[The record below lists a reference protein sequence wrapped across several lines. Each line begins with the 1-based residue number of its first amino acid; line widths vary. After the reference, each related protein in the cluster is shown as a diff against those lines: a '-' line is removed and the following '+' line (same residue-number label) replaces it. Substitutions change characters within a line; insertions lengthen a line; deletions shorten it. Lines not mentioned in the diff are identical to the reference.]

1 MEQRRRELA
10 HLVGWA
16 RLELAANDVLQ
27 GERQFAHI
35 SNLAAYL
42 LALEMAGDIPEAVRQ
57 LRELRLHEADNANMC
72 RLFCS
77 ISRVHEETER
87 YLEGLQSPQQTT
99 ERTMPEIQSINM
111 QMRTYRENLREHGQQ
126 ARELNV
132 PAHRGQHNPFKLEI
146 QVVHTQLER
155 FRDIF
160 TTLAA
165 TFELLSMTFCEQL
178 YHPALA
184 SLEDGELLT
193 VKGALDS
200 INMRMESLYDTAQ
213 NDKACTQQKIDV
225 CDHLFKKAAD
235 ERAARQQQKSAASST
250 TAQTAE
256 TTHKTLPNPA
266 GHEAQ
271 RVEALRN
278 ELEET
283 LPAPKTGDRRRPQA
297 LKPATRDASRIP
309 TPDLATRAQQ
319 DDEEFPAATQAS
331 STQYGAPSNYSGT
344 LSAPLPP
351 ANAMMSFSAVEEQVH
366 RRGQH
371 NRAATIEPSNYIA
384 EEGIAGPPQLGSVVR
399 TRRSGQSRP
408 RIFTGSFN
416 ALENGMQQLRLVGNY
431 GSTTR
436 EMTERTGRPGP
447 IVVRDFATPSGSG
460 TPVTS
465 IPPSPVT
472 LSHRHDARLGREHEN
487 QDRVVDRRP
496 RPEPRQVDR
505 TRTETLGNTG
515 TGFTDW
521 LEQPGRNNNDR
532 PRSSSSRRRRE
543 RTL

>member
-10 HLVGWA
+10 HLVAWA
-16 RLELAANDVLQ
+16 RLELAANDIFP
-27 GERQFAHI
+27 GERHFAHI

-42 LALEMAGDIPEAVRQ
+42 LALEMAGDLPDAVRQ
-57 LRELRLHEADNANMC
+57 LRELRLHEADNATMC

-77 ISRVHEETER
+77 FSRVHEETVR
-87 YLEGLQSPQQTT
+87 YLEGLQSPQQTI
-99 ERTMPEIQSINM
+99 ERAMPEIQTINM
-111 QMRTYRENLREHGQQ
+111 QMRTYREKLRDIGQQ

-132 PAHRGQHNPFKLEI
+132 PAHHGQHNPFKLEI
-146 QVVHTQLER
+146 QVVHTQLDR
-155 FRDIF
+155 FRDTF

-193 VKGALDS
+193 IKDALDS
-200 INMRMESLYDTAQ
+200 INIRMESLYDTAQ

-250 TAQTAE
+250 TAQRPE
-256 TTHKTLPNPA
+256 TTLKTPA
-266 GHEAQ
+266 NSAEHEAQ
-271 RVEALRN
+271 RVEALRT
-278 ELEET
+278 ELEDT
-283 LPAPKTGDRRRPQA
+283 LPAPKTGDRRRPPA
-297 LKPATRDASRIP
+297 LKAATRDASRIP

-319 DDEEFPAATQAS
+319 DDGEIPAATQAP
-331 STQYGAPSNYSGT
+331 STHYVAPSNYSGT

-384 EEGIAGPPQLGSVVR
+384 EERVAGPPQLGSVR

-416 ALENGMQQLRLVGNY
+416 ALENGMQQLRLVGNDR
-431 GSTTR
+431 STTH
-436 EMTERTGRPGP
+436 EATERTGRPGP

-472 LSHRHDARLGREHEN
+472 LWHRHDARLGREHEN
-487 QDRVVDRRP
+487 QDRIVDRRP
-496 RPEPRQVDR
+496 RPEPRQLDR
-505 TRTETLGNTG
+505 TRTETLENAG
-515 TGFTDW
+515 TSFTEW

>member
-1 MEQRRRELA
+1 M
-10 HLVGWA
+10 
-16 RLELAANDVLQ
+16 
-27 GERQFAHI
+27 
-35 SNLAAYL
+35 
-42 LALEMAGDIPEAVRQ
+42 
-57 LRELRLHEADNANMC
+57 
-72 RLFCS
+72 
-77 ISRVHEETER
+77 
-87 YLEGLQSPQQTT
+87 
-99 ERTMPEIQSINM
+99 
-111 QMRTYRENLREHGQQ
+111 
-126 ARELNV
+126 
-132 PAHRGQHNPFKLEI
+132 
-146 QVVHTQLER
+146 
-155 FRDIF
+155 
-160 TTLAA
+160 
-165 TFELLSMTFCEQL
+165 
-178 YHPALA
+178 
-184 SLEDGELLT
+184 
-193 VKGALDS
+193 
-200 INMRMESLYDTAQ
+200 
-213 NDKACTQQKIDV
+213 

-256 TTHKTLPNPA
+256 TTHKTPQNSA
-266 GHEAQ
+266 EHEAQ
-271 RVEALRN
+271 RVEALRT
-278 ELEET
+278 ELKET
-283 LPAPKTGDRRRPQA
+283 LPAPKTADRRRPPA

-319 DDEEFPAATQAS
+319 DDEEFPAASQAP
-331 STQYGAPSNYSGT
+331 STQYGAPSSYSGI

-416 ALENGMQQLRLVGNY
+416 ALENGMQQLRLVENY
-431 GSTTR
+431 GTTTR
-436 EMTERTGRPGP
+436 EATERTGRHGP

-487 QDRVVDRRP
+487 QNCVVDRRP
-496 RPEPRQVDR
+496 RPEPRQLDR

-515 TGFTDW
+515 TSFTEW